1 MNELSV
7 LIPRILATA
16 AIIFRNN
23 SITANLVNRGYD
35 AEFRKVGD
43 TINVPTFSSPTV
55 QDVVAGRG
63 NENTAS
69 NVVATNT
76 PVTLNQWKEVKIA
89 FTDLDLKKIDEGR
102 PSEALEKAVIALVDH
117 VDSFVL
123 NQMILSSYSTA
134 GTVGSAFS
142 DPVKLVD
149 GWVKMGDKNVPK
161 RDRFAMVRPLVAG
174 AFLKD
179 DNLSDSSKFGTDEAL
194 KDAMI
199 GKLYGF
205 DIGETNNINNFVG
218 GTLSNGT
225 SKTALVA
232 SNTAAG
238 LKTITFDSPTLT
250 GTLLK
255 GDIFTIAGDAQ
266 EYVVTTTTA
275 TASGNS
281 ITVSFEPALAIAA
294 DDGDA
299 VTFVANHTVAGIEFQ
314 KEGYIFGSAPVKIDF
329 TGGNLVESFTD
340 PLSGITFTYEVERVN
355 KSTEHSLS
363 ILYGGN
369 VLKSEALVRLL
380 S

>member
-69 NVVATNT
+69 AVVATNT

-134 GTVGSAFS
+134 GTVGVPFA
-142 DPVKLVD
+142 DPSKLVD

-199 GKLYGF
+199 GRLYGF
-205 DIGETNNINNFVG
+205 DIGETNNIIDFVG
-218 GTLSNGT
+218 GTLSNGST
-225 SKTALVA
+225 KAALVA
-232 SNTAAG
+232 SNTAIGA
-238 LKTITFDSPTLT
+238 KTITFDSPTLT
-250 GTLLK
+250 GTLVK
-255 GDIFTIAGDAQ
+255 GDIFTVAGDTQ
-266 EYVVTTTTA
+266 EYVISANA
-275 TASGNS
+275 TASANS
-281 ITVSFEPALAIAA
+281 ITVSFEPALVVAA